1 MNIGDCIFSMPNC
14 NLSLVLLHPCESK
27 WSDSNRG
34 CDINSAKMWFGDGF
48 GPLATIIL
56 VQNYVKWSCESGYG
70 KSPKPKQIT
79 TTTNQ
84 QKSFRDFNQR
94 RLRKIILYAIKILI
108 LEKKWKIIIEI
119 HNIY

>member
-1 MNIGDCIFSMPNC
+1 
-14 NLSLVLLHPCESK
+14 
-27 WSDSNRG
+27 
-34 CDINSAKMWFGDGF
+34 MWFVDGF

-56 VQNYVKWSCESGYG
+56 VQNYVEWSCESCYG

-94 RLRKIILYAIKILI
+94 RLREIKILYAIKNTNTGQETNI
-108 LEKKWKIIIEI
+108 KIYYR
-119 HNIY
+119 NT

>member
-1 MNIGDCIFSMPNC
+1 
-14 NLSLVLLHPCESK
+14 
-27 WSDSNRG
+27 
-34 CDINSAKMWFGDGF
+34 MWFVDGF

-56 VQNYVKWSCESGYG
+56 VQNYVKWSCESCYG

-108 LEKKWKIIIEI
+108 LEKYENLLLKYILFTNFKEGF
-119 HNIY
+119 YMYF